1 MMGFM
6 RYVRW
11 KVNGKVTTNPLVS
24 LANGIN
30 KRLGKE
36 AAGVFGMVAKDVWKD
51 GKYEFLQDL
60 EARINGQ
67 YPLEEV
73 RDMLNSFEFRIDKR
87 VFGPVVTIS
96 TENKF
101 LYAREEGQNI
111 RTGGN
116 TFEGVMRIPYM
127 RAIKNPGLRDYIKRN
142 RSKMKSYNTSSTGED
157 GQEDIVLRKV
167 KITKAPFMAKVLERY
182 HGRLASLIADHSVVD
197 IEKIIQEGARHA

>member
-24 LANGIN
+24 MANGIN
-30 KRLGKE
+30 KRLNKE
-36 AAGVFGMVAKDVWKD
+36 AASVFGRVAKDVWNSEKSV
-51 GKYEFLQDL
+51 FLQDL
-60 EARINGQ
+60 EARLDGN
-67 YPLEEV
+67 YDPDEV
-73 RDMLNSFEFRIDKR
+73 REMLNSFDFRMDKR

-142 RSKMKSYNTSSTGED
+142 RQKMKSYNTSSTGKD

-167 KITKAPFMAKVLERY
+167 KITKAPFMGKVLERY
-182 HGRLASLIADHSVVD
+182 HGRLASLIAEYSVAD
-197 IEKIIQEGARHA
+197 IEHIIQEGALHG